1 MPSRVK
7 VGRGGG
13 ELRGERREGSGE
25 MREGETGRGGRS
37 AQDAPSVGRAREDNA
52 LALRKERVS
61 YCRDASLRGEQ
72 GELHETAS

>member
-25 MREGETGRGGRS
+25 MIEGGTGRGGRS

-52 LALRKERVS
+52 L
-61 YCRDASLRGEQ
+61 EQ
-72 GELHETAS
+72 CLDELWGGTNAFTQF